1 VYISDFNPIYELVNN
16 TAQQMNG
23 DLMNGYSFLTANIW
37 MGKVFTLGRDVKTPA
52 APLANFSK
60 VASSGQLETSTL
72 PQTDMLLSG

>member
-1 VYISDFNPIYELVNN
+1 MR
-16 TAQQMNG
+16 T
-23 DLMNGYSFLTANIW
+23 
-37 MGKVFTLGRDVKTPA
+37 VFTLGRDVKTPA